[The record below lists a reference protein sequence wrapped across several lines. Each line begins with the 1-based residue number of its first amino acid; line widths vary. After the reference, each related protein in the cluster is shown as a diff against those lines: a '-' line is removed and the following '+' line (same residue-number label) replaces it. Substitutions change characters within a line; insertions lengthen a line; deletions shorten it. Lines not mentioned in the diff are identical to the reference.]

1 MKLTVMMLL
10 ASNKRGHPQRMG
22 AALTDDSSLAVTAVN
37 AAGEEEMKNRR
48 YWQMLENLEE
58 AEIEGTGTNRTHPS
72 SIWYRQHFFRQ
83 HKQQILLYTYVCAW
97 LLFFRLIYNRV
108 PRCGGLTM
116 VFLMKEL
123 AKVNRFAHQR
133 HQYRTPWN
141 RSYFPGTKET
151 ELYYKCFQLKQVAY

>member
-10 ASNKRGHPQRMG
+10 ASNNKRGHPQRMG
-22 AALTDDSSLAVTAVN
+22 AALSADSSLAVTAVD
-37 AAGEEEMKNRR
+37 AVGEEEMKNRR

-83 HKQQILLYTYVCAW
+83 HKQYILLYASTW

-141 RSYFPGTKET
+141 RSYFPWNKTI
-151 ELYYKCFQLKQVAY
+151 LH